1 MLSGRTCG
9 CAVAALALV
18 FVMPLPAQPL
28 SNAVP
33 QTIATQT
40 RRVAFFL
47 RKFTEV
53 NMFILSS
60 ARCAGSF
67 ERLSR

>member
-1 MLSGRTCG
+1 
-9 CAVAALALV
+9 
-18 FVMPLPAQPL
+18 MPLPAHPV
-28 SNAVP
+28 SNAVQP
-33 QTIATQT
+33 SIATQT

-60 ARCAGSF
+60 ARGAGSF
-67 ERLSR
+67 ERISR

>member
-1 MLSGRTCG
+1 MVSGRTCG
-9 CAVAALALV
+9 CALASLV
-18 FVMPLPAQPL
+18 FLMLLPAQPV
-28 SNAVP
+28 SNAVQ

-40 RRVAFFL
+40 KRVAFFL

-60 ARCAGSF
+60 ARGAGMF
-67 ERLSR
+67 ERISR